1 MEAKNSSSRSARG
14 QAEPRQRPCSN
25 SRNETKESAA
35 LGKVSFWTVAVGE
48 VGNLVFSVNFENFA
62 AYGATIDKLNADPEF
77 LTWQAKRL
85 KLGATTWVR
94 GNMATEIPI

>member
-1 MEAKNSSSRSARG
+1 MHLMTDTVLWRKHG
-14 QAEPRQRPCSN
+14 
-25 SRNETKESAA
+25 
-35 LGKVSFWTVAVGE
+35 GKVSFWTVAVGE
-48 VGNLVFSVNFENFA
+48 IGNLVFSVNFENFA
-62 AYGATIDKLNADPEF
+62 AYGATIDKLNTDPEF